1 MDISD
6 SLLMQDVSP
15 EIIQE
20 WNSPVSERFPMRTL
34 GTKITNLCRKCSK
47 KVILMIDEVDKSSD
61 NQIFLS
67 FLALLREKYQKQL
80 LGKDCTFQSVILVGV
95 YDIKNLKLKLHPDE
109 ESKKNSPWN
118 IAADFLIDMSFSPA
132 DISSMLEDYEADYQT
147 GMDIEIISQLIYDYT
162 SGYPYLVSRICQLID
177 ERVAGGSLCSDRKQ
191 AWARIGFLEAIRMML
206 KESNALFD
214 DMIKQLCDYSKLSSM
229 LKNILFRGTR
239 YTFEVDSR
247 MINLGVMFGFLKEQ
261 NNTVVVANRI
271 FETKLYNFFLS
282 EEENSEVYQITQ
294 DIVKNQFVVYGML
307 QMDFVMKKFYEYFQ
321 TVYTNSSDRFI
332 EDEGRRIF
340 LMYLRPIINGTG
352 NYYIEAQIRD
362 KTRTDVIVDYKGLQF
377 IIELKLWKGQQ
388 YHHNGQL
395 QLAEYLDL
403 YSLDRG
409 YLLTFN
415 FNKHKKTGIS
425 ESICNGKRILEVIV

>member
-1 MDISD
+1 
-6 SLLMQDVSP
+6 
-15 EIIQE
+15 
-20 WNSPVSERFPMRTL
+20 
-34 GTKITNLCRKCSK
+34 
-47 KVILMIDEVDKSSD
+47 
-61 NQIFLS
+61 
-67 FLALLREKYQKQL
+67 
-80 LGKDCTFQSVILVGV
+80 
-95 YDIKNLKLKLHPDE
+95 
-109 ESKKNSPWN
+109 
-118 IAADFLIDMSFSPA
+118 
-132 DISSMLEDYEADYQT
+132 
-147 GMDIEIISQLIYDYT
+147 
-162 SGYPYLVSRICQLID
+162 
-177 ERVAGGSLCSDRKQ
+177 
-191 AWARIGFLEAIRMML
+191 
-206 KESNALFD
+206 
-214 DMIKQLCDYSKLSSM
+214 
-229 LKNILFRGTR
+229 
-239 YTFEVDSR
+239 

-352 NYYIEAQIRD
+352 NYYIEAQTRD
-362 KTRTDVIVDYKGLQF
+362 KTRTDVIVDYKGQQF

-403 YSLDRG
+403 YSLDR
-409 YLLTFN
+409 
-415 FNKHKKTGIS
+415 
-425 ESICNGKRILEVIV
+425 